1 MDPTYSI
8 YIGLHEPYVR
18 DILETLCR
26 AQPGRWQVSAVS
38 EAEDVSATVKELAD
52 QDPRPQLHWLEYED
66 LDWDRIYQSTSSS
79 SLVSSTTRGGEPTQT
94 SAGAVVVANAYCI
107 RKGLIRKAQMAF
119 QIHKYVAKHPQSIL
133 VYAVPPTFIFEL
145 DHLDYLD
152 EALNENYEIEQAL
165 EQNEALR
172 ERAAELEPES
182 ESESAVVLSSTVASD
197 PVGIQR
203 FIMKPSLTARGAG
216 IHIFDSREGFE
227 HILSQYYSDDES
239 DDDSDDDEEEEEE
252 ADEQI
257 ESSSDE
263 DHQDGDATASSLG
276 LGLGSAMAQGSQIRE
291 WVIQSYVDRPLLL
304 NGGRKF
310 HIRAYVVAVG
320 GIRVYLWEDM
330 LSLFAGTPYHAAP
343 LDDSGAHLTNTC
355 LQMDRP
361 DFDESK
367 VVKRFWDLANSTT
380 TSTTAAAAA
389 GETTL
394 AEVTQALASTSL
406 ATATPTVAGDA
417 IVTPAQLTSIFDQI
431 KAILADLFD
440 AVTSETTTF
449 QARANCFELF
459 GFDFL
464 VDADFRTYLLEA
476 NAFPDFKQTGT
487 SLKPVVEGL
496 FKATLALVD
505 QQLTQL
511 ARSGTDQQDLKT
523 PPRIPAKMHCVY
535 DRTLARLD

>member
-1 MDPTYSI
+1 
-8 YIGLHEPYVR
+8 
-18 DILETLCR
+18 
-26 AQPGRWQVSAVS
+26 
-38 EAEDVSATVKELAD
+38 
-52 QDPRPQLHWLEYED
+52 
-66 LDWDRIYQSTSSS
+66 
-79 SLVSSTTRGGEPTQT
+79 
-94 SAGAVVVANAYCI
+94 VANAYCI

-172 ERAAELEPES
+172 ERAAD
-182 ESESAVVLSSTVASD
+182 D

-239 DDDSDDDEEEEEE
+239 DDDS
-252 ADEQI
+252 
-257 ESSSDE
+257 
-263 DHQDGDATASSLG
+263 
-276 LGLGSAMAQGSQIRE
+276 SQIRE

-367 VVKRFWDLANSTT
+367 VVKH
-380 TSTTAAAAA
+380 
-389 GETTL
+389 
-394 AEVTQALASTSL
+394 
-406 ATATPTVAGDA
+406 A

-496 FKATLALVD
+496 FKAT
-505 QQLTQL
+505 
-511 ARSGTDQQDLKT
+511 
-523 PPRIPAKMHCVY
+523 
-535 DRTLARLD
+535 